1 LIQKPRNKIFFG
13 WWTVLATS
21 LLTGIAYGFYQ
32 FGISVIFKPLAMELG
47 LNRAETSAAAS
58 FARLEGGFEAPLTGW
73 LIDKFGTKWVI
84 FTGVFLLGLGLIL
97 MTFIQQQW
105 QYYVVWGFVVATGVN
120 TAITLPIDKTLTNWF
135 VKKRGLAMGI
145 KNAFIGGGG
154 ILVLPFVT
162 WMTINHGWRMVCTT
176 WGILVFASLLLVVF
190 LIKPKRP
197 EYYGLLPDGA
207 KLDDNANPDITA
219 SNLIDKGIKY
229 ASEVQEAEFT
239 LRQAMRTRAYW
250 MLLLAMACQGMTQGT
265 ITLHMIP
272 FLTDTGIDPV
282 VAAGMMSI
290 MVFFTIPSRFFGGWI
305 VDYVKKDHLQYLLA
319 ACFALV
325 ALGIGAFLVK
335 PGIATIYLF
344 LICFGIGSS
353 APTSLN
359 LLIRGRFFGR
369 KAYGSIAGISSLITM
384 PFGIA
389 APIYA
394 GWIYDT
400 TGSYTTAF
408 TTFACL
414 ATFAALIASF
424 VRAPKPPEQ
433 VSDASKFM

>member
-1 LIQKPRNKIFFG
+1 MIQKPRHRIFFG

-32 FGISVIFKPLAMELG
+32 FGISVIFKPLSTELG

-58 FARLEGGFEAPLTGW
+58 LARLEGGFEAPLNGW
-73 LIDKFGTKWVI
+73 LVDKFGTKWVI
-84 FTGVFLLGLGLIL
+84 FTGVFLFGLGLIL
-97 MTFIQQQW
+97 ISFVQEQW
-105 QYYVVWGFVVATGVN
+105 QYYVVWGFIIATGIN
-120 TAITLPIDKTLTNWF
+120 TGITLPIDKTLINWF

-154 ILVLPFVT
+154 MVVLPVVT
-162 WMTINHGWRMVCTT
+162 WITINYGWRTVCTT
-176 WGILVFASLLLVVF
+176 WGVLVFTSLLLVVF

-207 KLDDNANPDITA
+207 KVDVSANTDATEL
-219 SNLIDKGIKY
+219 NLVDKGIKY
-229 ASEVQEAEFT
+229 ASEAQEAEFT
-239 LRQAMRTRAYW
+239 LRQAIKTRAYW
-250 MLLLAMACQGMTQGT
+250 MLLVAIACLGMIQGT
-265 ITLHMIP
+265 VTLHMIP

-282 VAAGMMSI
+282 AAAGMMSI
-290 MVFFTIPSRFFGGWI
+290 MVFFTIPSRFFAGWI
-305 VDYVKKDHLQYLLA
+305 IDYVKKEHLQYLLA

-325 ALGIGAFLVK
+325 AAGIGAFLIK
-335 PGIATIYLF
+335 PCTATIYIF
-344 LICFGIGSS
+344 LISFGIGSS
-353 APTSLN
+353 APTSVN
-359 LLIRGRFFGR
+359 LLMRGRFFGR
-369 KAYGSIAGISSLITM
+369 KAYGSIAGFHSLVTM

-408 TTFACL
+408 TTFALL
-414 ATFAALIASF
+414 ATFAALVSSF
-424 VRAPKPPEQ
+424 IRAPKPPKQ
-433 VSDASKFM
+433 VSDASKFF